1 MDDVVLS
8 VVKNRFWKDL
18 DIYALSLVQSG
29 FKGRKVMFVEDVP
42 LDAIE
47 NLTALGFEVIPFVTA
62 DEWKH
67 LHFQSYRYYVACNYL
82 IDHQSEFSSVLWTD
96 VCDLVF
102 QSDPMEHV
110 HGNEI
115 VAAKEGRL
123 INAGGGKGWNEIWI
137 RTFLPEDVCEKLL
150 KEEVLCS
157 GSIAGDS
164 KNMMHLLSAI
174 WLFCKKFGELRGI
187 DQGIYNY
194 LMRTDQHKKSLRIP
208 EMEDGFVSTCGMFMS
223 EYNNDEWTVPPPYLD
238 RENGLVLNELGK
250 PFSIAHCYDRT
261 GGFLNPIGD
270 FRAIL
275 ERRYR
280 K

>member
-18 DIYALSLVQSG
+18 DIYALSLVKSG

-42 LDAIE
+42 VDAQD
-47 NLTALGFEVIPFVTA
+47 NLKALGFEVIPFTTPK
-62 DEWKH
+62 EYQH
-67 LHFQSYRYYVACNYL
+67 LHFQSYRYKIAADFMDENFRSL
-82 IDHQSEFSSVLWTD
+82 NFALWTD

-102 QSDPMEHV
+102 QSNPFDFV
-110 HGNEI
+110 HGRKI

-123 INAGGGKGWNEIWI
+123 ISAGGGKGWNEIWI
-137 RTFLPEDVCEKLL
+137 RTIAAPDWLL
-150 KEEVLCS
+150 DEEVLCS
-157 GSIAGDS
+157 GSILGPALAMRALMMSIWAGC
-164 KNMMHLLSAI
+164 I
-174 WLFCKKFGELRGI
+174 TQGELRGI
-187 DQGIYNY
+187 DQGIYNWVVREGVFKD
-194 LMRTDQHKKSLRIP
+194 LLRVP
-208 EMEDGFVSTCGMFMS
+208 EMSEGFVSTCGMFMS

-280 K
+280 G